1 MLSFLYVFSGLAQ
14 LHFFSSALN
23 NFTAIKYGESIYTA
37 ATGQFHVSNC
47 ASKNKSDRKPF

>member
-47 ASKNKSDRKPF
+47 AFKNKSDRKPF